1 MPKFEREVEVD
12 APVEKVWQVMVDPNH
27 WQEWLPGIGSI
38 SNVRSTPEGPT
49 FDFTNETG
57 SGQGTVVKMEPMKRL
72 EILTQVD
79 KDKDLHVFELRP
91 SGGFFGLNADEC
103 KVTYTLDTLAG
114 GGILGNFISGGNP
127 ADALRVKKATHLL
140 RKLVES
146 MES

>member
-1 MPKFEREVEVD
+1 MALGAAPTSSMKGMPAVTRD
-12 APVEKVWQVMVDPNH
+12 AYKMTSGV
-27 WQEWLPGIGSI
+27 
-38 SNVRSTPEGPT
+38 TPRYLAI
-49 FDFTNETG
+49 TNETG

-114 GGILGNFISGGNP
+114 GGMLGNFISGGNP